1 MCSQA
6 NRDTNEFLPGG
17 VIVVDKPADLTSA
30 AVVRRLKKLPGIKKI
45 GHTGTLDPFATGVLA
60 CPINSGTRLSRFF
73 LHDRKKYRATLR
85 LGEAT
90 DTQDHTGQVVAE
102 HRVENISR
110 NAIDA
115 VFSRFKGDIR
125 QIPPVYS
132 ALKHNGVPLYR
143 HARNGNPI
151 QKPARTVHIS
161 SIDIRNIQLPDIDF
175 DVTCGA
181 GTYIRTLCA
190 DIGEQLGCHGHL
202 RQLDRIES
210 AGFSRDDATSLAMLE
225 TVESVAQLEPFVIPL
240 AAALR
245 EMPAYTADEGLIKK
259 LRHGRPLAA
268 NDFSD
273 HDPIIRASARQSG
286 HIKILAPDQRLLAVI
301 HVPEDKFDYTYC
313 CVFHYHL

>member
-6 NRDTNEFLPGG
+6 IRNKGEILPGG
-17 VIVVDKPADLTSA
+17 VIIVDKPADLTSA
-30 AVVRRLKKLPGIKKI
+30 GVVRRLKRLPGIKKV
-45 GHTGTLDPFATGVLA
+45 GHTGTLDPFATGVLV
-60 CPINSGTRLSRFF
+60 CPINQGTRLSRFF

-102 HRVENISR
+102 HRVGNISR
-110 NAIDA
+110 NAIDE

-125 QIPPVYS
+125 QIPPAYS

-151 QKPARTVHIS
+151 EKPARTVHIS

-175 DVTCGA
+175 DVTCTA

-190 DIGEQLGCHGHL
+190 DIGKQLGCYGHL
-202 RQLDRIES
+202 RQLDRMES
-210 AGFSRDDATSLAMLE
+210 CGFARDDAVSLAELE
-225 TVESVAQLEPFVIPL
+225 TVESAGQLEAFVIPM

-245 EMPAYTADEGLIKK
+245 KMPAYTADGGLAKK
-259 LRHGRPLAA
+259 IMHGRPLSAG
-268 NDFSD
+268 DFSD
-273 HDPIIRASARQSG
+273 DDPIIRESARQSG

-313 CVFHYHL
+313 CVFHYQL